1 MSDKSIGYSTPSST
15 KNGWSPQQWIDR
27 YMSKNAK
34 QATFPQIGIPFGK
47 QLLQLSGKVWKILII
62 LMLSVLT
69 WGTTHSFLS
78 PELAPV
84 AAMAVVFLGFWATAV
99 MPEYW
104 TALAF
109 FLVAMMT
116 QIAPPETVFSGFQTS
131 TFWLLFAGLVLGAAI
146 KFTGL
151 DTQVARRLT
160 RLPFRS
166 YVGTL
171 AGIVVGSV
179 ALAFLVPSSIGRIM
193 ILLPVISALA
203 LQLGFEAPS
212 NGRTGMLC
220 AACFATF
227 APAFTILPA
236 NAPNM
241 ILVGM
246 SEAQYGLQF
255 SYFDYLLLH
264 FPVLGLIKSV
274 VIVGLTLLFFPDRL
288 PDQATHEPEAAA
300 PLSRAQAGLIAILT
314 LCLMLWLTDTWHG
327 ISPAWIGLAAGLLCL
342 WPSLKMTGPKC
353 INQDLSYGALL
364 FVAGIMGLGALISYA
379 GLGEAL
385 VQAAGGWINLS
396 PETPVWNLS
405 VLTGMS
411 TLVAMATSLPGVP
424 AVMTPM
430 AGDLA
435 SASGLPIGTV
445 LMTQVLAFSN
455 VFLPFQA
462 PPLVVAIQAG
472 NLPAASVIRFCL
484 ALFAISLFLLVPLDF
499 LWWSLLGQI

>member
-1 MSDKSIGYSTPSST
+1 
-15 KNGWSPQQWIDR
+15 
-27 YMSKNAK
+27 MSKKAQ
-34 QATFPQIGIPFGK
+34 QASLSSVGFSFGK
-47 QLLQLSGKVWKILII
+47 PYLAFSAKAWKILVIF
-62 LMLSVLT
+62 MLGLLAWIGADRYLT
-69 WGTTHSFLS
+69 

-84 AAMAVVFLGFWATAV
+84 AAIAVVCLGFWASAV

-109 FLVAMMT
+109 FLVAMIT
-116 QIAPPETVFSGFQTS
+116 QIAPPETVFSGFETS

-146 KFTGL
+146 KFTEL
-151 DTQVARRLT
+151 DNQVARLLT
-160 RLPFRS
+160 RLPFQT
-166 YVGTL
+166 YAGTL
-171 AGIVVGSV
+171 AGIVAGSV

-203 LQLGFEAPS
+203 AQLGFGTQS
-212 NGRTGMLC
+212 NGRTGLLV

-246 SEAQYGLQF
+246 SEAQYGLEF

-264 FPVLGLIKSV
+264 FPVLGLVKSG
-274 VIVGLTLLFFPDRL
+274 VIIGLTLLFFPDHMPARGDVTPQT
-288 PDQATHEPEAAA
+288 PDPV
-300 PLSRAQAGLIAILT
+300 SRAQALLIAILA
-314 LCLMLWLTDTWHG
+314 LCLILWLMDAWHG
-327 ISPAWIGLAAGLLCL
+327 ISPAWIGLAAALVCL
-342 WPSLKMTGPKC
+342 WPSLKLTSPKC

-364 FVAGIMGLGALISYA
+364 FVAGIMGLGALIGHA

-385 VQAAGGWINLS
+385 VAAASDWINLS
-396 PETPVWNLS
+396 PQTPVWNLS

-435 SASGLPIGTV
+435 QASGLTVTTV

-472 NLPAASVIRFCL
+472 NLRAGAVIRFCL
-484 ALFAISLFLLVPLDF
+484 ALFAISLCLLVPLDF
-499 LWWSLLGQI
+499 LWWALLGQI

>member
-1 MSDKSIGYSTPSST
+1 
-15 KNGWSPQQWIDR
+15 
-27 YMSKNAK
+27 MSKKAEQVSLSSASIPIGK
-34 QATFPQIGIPFGK
+34 PPLVLSAT
-47 QLLQLSGKVWKILII
+47 VWKILII
-62 LMLSVLT
+62 VMLGILA
-69 WGTTHSFLS
+69 WTTAHRYLS
-78 PELAPV
+78 PDLAPV
-84 AAMAVVFLGFWATAV
+84 AAIAVVCLGFWATAV

-109 FLVAMMT
+109 FLVAMVT
-116 QIAPPETVFSGFQTS
+116 QIAPPETVFSGFETS

-151 DTQVARRLT
+151 DTQVARLLT
-160 RLPFRS
+160 RLPFRT
-166 YVGTL
+166 YTGTL
-171 AGIVVGSV
+171 AGIAAGSV

-203 LQLGFEAPS
+203 AQLGFEARS
-212 NGRTGMLC
+212 NGRTGMLV

-246 SEAQYGLQF
+246 SEAQYRLEF

-264 FPVLGLIKSV
+264 FPVLGLLKSG
-274 VIVGLTLLFFPDRL
+274 VIIGLTLVFFPDRL
-288 PDQATHEPEAAA
+288 PNRTDLDAQEAEPVTRE
-300 PLSRAQAGLIAILT
+300 QGMLIAILA
-314 LCLMLWLTDTWHG
+314 LCLALWLADAWHG
-327 ISPAWIGLAAGLLCL
+327 ISPAWIGLAAALLCL
-342 WPSLKMTGPKC
+342 WPSLRMTGPKC

-364 FVAGIMGLGALISYA
+364 FVAGIMGLGALIGHA

-385 VQAAGGWINLS
+385 VQVSGDWINLS
-396 PETPVWNLS
+396 PDTPVWNLS

-435 SASGLPIGTV
+435 SAAGLPVSTV

-472 NLPAASVIRFCL
+472 NLRAGAVIRFCL
-484 ALFAISLFLLVPLDF
+484 ALFAISLCLLVPLDF
-499 LWWSLLGQI
+499 LWWAVLGQI

>member
-1 MSDKSIGYSTPSST
+1 
-15 KNGWSPQQWIDR
+15 
-27 YMSKNAK
+27 MSKNAN
-34 QATFPQIGIPFGK
+34 QATFPQTGNSFGK
-47 QLLQLSGKVWKILII
+47 RFSPLSGKHWKILVI
-62 LMLSVLT
+62 LILSILA
-69 WGTTHSFLS
+69 WSATHSFLS
-78 PELAPV
+78 SELAPV

-151 DTQVARRLT
+151 DIQVARQLT

-171 AGIVVGSV
+171 ATIVAGSL

-203 LQLGFEAPS
+203 LQLGFDARS
-212 NGRTGMLC
+212 KGRTGMLC

-274 VIVGLTLLFFPDRL
+274 MIVGLTLLFFPDQL
-288 PDQATHEPEAAA
+288 PDQAKHE
-300 PLSRAQAGLIAILT
+300 
-314 LCLMLWLTDTWHG
+314 
-327 ISPAWIGLAAGLLCL
+327 
-342 WPSLKMTGPKC
+342 
-353 INQDLSYGALL
+353 
-364 FVAGIMGLGALISYA
+364 
-379 GLGEAL
+379 
-385 VQAAGGWINLS
+385 
-396 PETPVWNLS
+396 
-405 VLTGMS
+405 
-411 TLVAMATSLPGVP
+411 
-424 AVMTPM
+424 
-430 AGDLA
+430 
-435 SASGLPIGTV
+435 
-445 LMTQVLAFSN
+445 
-455 VFLPFQA
+455 
-462 PPLVVAIQAG
+462 
-472 NLPAASVIRFCL
+472 
-484 ALFAISLFLLVPLDF
+484 
-499 LWWSLLGQI
+499 

>member
-1 MSDKSIGYSTPSST
+1 
-15 KNGWSPQQWIDR
+15 
-27 YMSKNAK
+27 MSKKAE
-34 QATFPQIGIPFGK
+34 QAMFPQPGFSLGRP
-47 QLLQLSGKVWKILII
+47 LLRLSGKLWKVLAI
-62 LMLSVLT
+62 LMLSGLAWSAAHSYLT
-69 WGTTHSFLS
+69 
-78 PELAPV
+78 PELAVV
-84 AAMAVVFLGFWATAV
+84 AAMAVVCLGFWATAV

-151 DTQVARRLT
+151 DTQVARLLT

-166 YVGTL
+166 YAGTL

-203 LQLGFEAPS
+203 MQLGFEARS
-212 NGRTGMLC
+212 NGRTGMLV

-246 SEAQYGLQF
+246 SESQYGLQF

-264 FPVLGLIKSV
+264 FPVLGLVKSM
-274 VIVGLTLLFFPDRL
+274 VIVGLTLLFFPARL
-288 PDQATHEPEAAA
+288 PDRAALAPEVVEPVN
-300 PLSRAQAGLIAILT
+300 RAQASLIGILG
-314 LCLMLWLTDTWHG
+314 LCLLLWLTDAWHG
-327 ISPAWIGLAAGLLCL
+327 ISPAWVGLAAALLCL

-364 FVAGIMGLGALISYA
+364 FVAGIMGLGALISHA

-430 AGDLA
+430 AADLA
-435 SASGLPIGTV
+435 AASGLPITTV

-472 NLPAASVIRFCL
+472 NLRAGAVIRFCL
-484 ALFAISLFLLVPLDF
+484 ALFGISLCLLVPLDF

>member
-1 MSDKSIGYSTPSST
+1 
-15 KNGWSPQQWIDR
+15 
-27 YMSKNAK
+27 MSKKAQHASPSGIGFSLGK
-34 QATFPQIGIPFGK
+34 PHLAIPAT
-47 QLLQLSGKVWKILII
+47 VWKLLVI
-62 LMLSVLT
+62 LMLGLLA
-69 WGTTHSFLS
+69 WIGA
-78 PELAPV
+78 ERYLAPDLAAV
-84 AAMAVVFLGFWATAV
+84 AALAVVCLGFWASAV
-99 MPEYW
+99 MPEFW

-109 FLVAMMT
+109 FLVAMIT
-116 QIAPPETVFSGFQTS
+116 QIAPPETVFSGFETS

-146 KFTGL
+146 KFTEL
-151 DTQVARRLT
+151 DAQVARLLT

-166 YVGTL
+166 YGGTL
-171 AGIVVGSV
+171 AGIVAASV

-193 ILLPVISALA
+193 ILLPVVSALA
-203 LQLGFEAPS
+203 AELGFETRS
-212 NGRTGMLC
+212 NGRTGLLV

-246 SEAQYGLQF
+246 SEAQYGLRF

-264 FPVLGLIKSV
+264 FPVLGLLKSA
-274 VIVGLTLLFFPDRL
+274 VIVALVLLFFPDRMPARREL
-288 PDQATHEPEAAA
+288 ASAPDT
-300 PLSRAQAGLIAILT
+300 PLTVPQILMILILG
-314 LCLMLWLTDTWHG
+314 LCLLLWLTDAWHG
-327 ISPAWIGLAAGLLCL
+327 VSPAWIGLAAALVCL
-342 WPSLKMTGPKC
+342 WPSLRLTSPKC

-364 FVAGIMGLGALISYA
+364 FVAGIMGLGALIGHA

-385 VQAAGGWINLS
+385 VVAASDWINLA
-396 PETPVWNLS
+396 PETPLWNLS

-435 SASGLPIGTV
+435 AASGLSIPTV

-472 NLPAASVIRFCL
+472 NLNTGAVVRFCL
-484 ALFAISLFLLVPLDF
+484 ALFAISLCLLVPLDF
-499 LWWSLLGQI
+499 LWWALLGQI